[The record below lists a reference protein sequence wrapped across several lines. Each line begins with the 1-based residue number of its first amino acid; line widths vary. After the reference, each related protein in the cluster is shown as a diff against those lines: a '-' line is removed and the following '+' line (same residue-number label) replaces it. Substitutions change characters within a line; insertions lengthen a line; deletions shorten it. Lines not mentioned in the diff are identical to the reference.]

1 MFHVHV
7 GHTSASQ
14 QQQLVHQPPMQSQM
28 LQPLQPMQTQPMQM
42 QSPMQQMIQP
52 MQHMQQQSMMQQ
64 PVQQRVVPIAQ
75 PMNFLPSPTGLVPV
89 PAQPISVAQGWPVD
103 GLQVFNTGEKRK
115 FDQHRVRELM
125 LGGTYEKTWPD
136 REVEIVGDL
145 FCEADSPDPE
155 VERTAVV

>member
-1 MFHVHV
+1 MQTTQLPPQELAQPLLQETPAQMFHVHV

-14 QQQLVHQPPMQSQM
+14 QQQLVHQPPMQPQM

-125 LGGTYEKTWPD
+125 
-136 REVEIVGDL
+136 
-145 FCEADSPDPE
+145 
-155 VERTAVV
+155 